1 MEAEWF
7 GWREGILLLVGLAV
21 IYLLVT
27 LFRLLRVVTPPAE
40 SRKKEPPLAEA
51 APAPLDSNEPM
62 PELTETVSPLVVSH
76 SNEWN
81 DVVDLDLQD
90 GTTPAL
96 GLAAKAVPA
105 APPPPAP
112 PVSGFGEQ
120 LAEHLARSDLE
131 REVRQLRK
139 EVDELRDELEDLRA
153 VRNISPQY
161 AEAVA
166 LAQRGLTAQDVADR
180 MGISLAEAELVH
192 ALSRGESLFDEGEHD
207 GTNRDDGETRDA
219 GGDRYEPGIGYDPR
233 HSG

>member
-27 LFRLLRVVTPPAE
+27 VFRLLRVGSPPAKSMKE
-40 SRKKEPPLAEA
+40 EPPLAVT
-51 APAPLDSNEPM
+51 APADSNEPM
-62 PELTETVSPLVVSH
+62 PELTEAVSPLPVSH
-76 SNEWN
+76 SSEWN
-81 DVVDLDLQD
+81 DVVDLDLAD
-90 GTTPAL
+90 SAVPDP
-96 GLAAKAVPA
+96 VPA
-105 APPPPAP
+105 AVAAPPSP

-139 EVDELRDELEDLRA
+139 EVNELRDELEDLRA

-192 ALSRGESLFDEGEHD
+192 ALSRGESIFDEGEHD
-207 GTNRDDGETRDA
+207 GTDRDDGEPRDA
-219 GGDRYEPGIGYDPR
+219 GGDRFEPGIGYDPR
-233 HSG
+233 RSG

>member
-1 MEAEWF
+1 MEAELF
-7 GWREGILLLVGLAV
+7 GWRGGILLLVGLAV

-27 LFRLLRVVTPPAE
+27 LFRLLRVGNSPAE
-40 SRKKEPPLAEA
+40 SRKQEPPLAEA
-51 APAPLDSNEPM
+51 TPLDSNEPL
-62 PELTETVSPLVVSH
+62 PELTEAVSPLPVSH

-81 DVVDLDLQD
+81 DVVDLGLLDST
-90 GTTPAL
+90 GPA
-96 GLAAKAVPA
+96 AEA
-105 APPPPAP
+105 APPPP

-139 EVDELRDELEDLRA
+139 EVNELREELEDLRA
-153 VRNISPQY
+153 VSNISPQY

-192 ALSRGESLFDEGEHD
+192 ALSRGESIFDEGEHD
-207 GTNRDDGETRDA
+207 GTDRDDGEPRDA
-219 GGDRYEPGIGYDPR
+219 GGDRFEPGIGYDPR
-233 HSG
+233 RGG

>member
-1 MEAEWF
+1 MEAEMF

-21 IYLLVT
+21 LYLLVT
-27 LFRLLRVVTPPAE
+27 VIRLLRVGKRPVDTGKQMPTFAATAIPE
-40 SRKKEPPLAEA
+40 S
-51 APAPLDSNEPM
+51 APL
-62 PELTETVSPLVVSH
+62 PELTETVSPLPVTR

-81 DVVDLDLQD
+81 DVVDLDLLA
-90 GTTPAL
+90 GTEPD
-96 GLAAKAVPA
+96 PA
-105 APPPPAP
+105 APVEVPPR
-112 PVSGFGEQ
+112 VTGFGEQ

-139 EVDELRDELEDLRA
+139 EVDELRVELEDLRA

-161 AEAVA
+161 AEAVS

-192 ALSRGESLFDEGEHD
+192 ALSRGEDIFEEGEHD
-207 GTNRDDGETRDA
+207 GSDRDDGEPRDA

-233 HSG
+233 RTG

>member
-51 APAPLDSNEPM
+51 APLYSNEPM
-62 PELTETVSPLVVSH
+62 PELTEAVSPLPVSH

-81 DVVDLDLQD
+81 DVVDLDLLD
-90 GTTPAL
+90 STAPAP
-96 GLAAKAVPA
+96 GLAAKA
-105 APPPPAP
+105 APVAPSPSTP
-112 PVSGFGEQ
+112 PVSDFGEQ

-192 ALSRGESLFDEGEHD
+192 ALSRGESIFDEGVHD
-207 GTNRDDGETRDA
+207 GTDRDDGETRDA
-219 GGDRYEPGIGYDPR
+219 GGDRYEPDIGYNPR

>member
-27 LFRLLRVVTPPAE
+27 LFRLLRVGSTPAE
-40 SRKKEPPLAEA
+40 SRKKEPPLVEDA
-51 APAPLDSNEPM
+51 APLDSKEPM
-62 PELTETVSPLVVSH
+62 PELMEAVSPLPVSR

-81 DVVDLDLQD
+81 DVVDLDLLD
-90 GTTPAL
+90 STTPSPSP
-96 GLAAKAVPA
+96 AAKAAPIV
-105 APPPPAP
+105 PPPPAP

-139 EVDELRDELEDLRA
+139 EVDELRVELEDLRA

-192 ALSRGESLFDEGEHD
+192 ALSRGESIFDEGEHD
-207 GTNRDDGETRDA
+207 GADGDDGETRDA